1 MPTTVFANI
10 LKHSLLHIYPLQN
23 VKLSSPRTF
32 GEARFGHSVGQKYKI
47 PVKLFDC
54 PALRITLANMLTC
67 TSAMADV
74 CPVRSGFIP
83 IERSP
88 PMAKTAMLDND
99 QSITLMNTID
109 VYHTMIN
116 ISCSCDR
123 YVIHDISIYFSIC
136 LKYIYIYI
144 HIQMSTVS

>member
-1 MPTTVFANI
+1 
-10 LKHSLLHIYPLQN
+10 
-23 VKLSSPRTF
+23 
-32 GEARFGHSVGQKYKI
+32 
-47 PVKLFDC
+47 
-54 PALRITLANMLTC
+54 MLTC

-136 LKYIYIYI
+136 LKYIYIYTYI
-144 HIQMSTVS
+144 YNILLYISYMYIYMCIYTHMLSAPPGPTFFEHKTTFICKAYLPVWINKSV